1 MAQQRSSDL
10 GAALT
15 GLVVGGVVLFA
26 IMFAIVK
33 ITNASYASHEP
44 AAAAAAAADQQPP
57 PEAPPAR

>member
-1 MAQQRSSDL
+1 MAHEHRTSDL

-44 AAAAAAAADQQPP
+44 AAAAAEQQPP
-57 PEAPPAR
+57 TAAAPPR

>member
-1 MAQQRSSDL
+1 MAKQRSSDL

-15 GLVVGGVVLFA
+15 GLVVGAVVLFA

-44 AAAAAAAADQQPP
+44 AAATAEQRPTTP
-57 PEAPPAR
+57 HAPTP